1 MRWIGSVSCLEDA
14 RRLVRYLANQG
25 IESAAEKSPDE
36 ETRIWVVKE
45 DQVAQAEQILQAFKQ
60 APRDPKYDSPEP
72 PRPLEALEER
82 ASEAEPIQSK
92 VPLGMLTLLITILC
106 CGLLSLQKIQEFQF
120 FRAHPSAVVMG
131 GILVP
136 IEEELLIQV
145 PPGQLALREWAIQRP
160 AGAPSPTREEVETV
174 LAGVPAYRGLWG
186 EFQQDL
192 GVFPQQPKGPILP
205 EVRGGQVWRLW
216 TPSFLHAGIIHLVFN
231 LFWWVYLGRQIE
243 YRLGW
248 IRYLI
253 LILIGSLS
261 SNLAQYFA
269 SGADFLGL
277 SGVVCAQAGFVL
289 SRERTAP
296 WEGYPV
302 PRATLN
308 FLMGFVIL
316 AAVAEGMIVLAQA
329 AGTVIQLPFGLGNS
343 AHIAGGLA
351 GILVGLLPWM
361 RRRSV
366 L

>member
-14 RRLVRYLANQG
+14 QRLVRYLATQG

-36 ETRIWVVKE
+36 ESRIWVVKE
-45 DQVAQAEQILQAFKQ
+45 DQVERASQILSEFKQ
-60 APRDPKYDSPEP
+60 APRDPRYDTPEP

-92 VPLGMLTLLITILC
+92 VPLGWLTLLIALIC
-106 CGLLSLQKIQEFQF
+106 CGLLTLQKIQEFQF
-120 FRAHPSAVVMG
+120 VSAHPSAMVVG
-131 GILVP
+131 VVLTPV
-136 IEEELLIQV
+136 EEDLLIQI
-145 PPGQLALREWAIQRP
+145 PPGQLALRDWAVKRP
-160 AGAPSPTREEVETV
+160 ADAPKPTREEVEGV
-174 LAGVPAYRGLWG
+174 LADVPAYRGLWG

-205 EVRGGQVWRLW
+205 EVRQGQVWRLF
-216 TPSFLHAGIIHLVFN
+216 TPSFLHGGIIHLVFN
-231 LFWWVYLGRQIE
+231 LFWWIYLGKQIE

-248 IRYLI
+248 GRYLV
-253 LILIGSLS
+253 LILVGALI

-289 SRERTAP
+289 SRERIAP

-302 PRATLN
+302 PRPTLN
-308 FLMGFVIL
+308 FLMGFVLI
-316 AAVAEGMIVLAQA
+316 AAIAEGLIVLAQA
-329 AGTVIQLPFGLGNS
+329 AGTAIQLPFGLGNS